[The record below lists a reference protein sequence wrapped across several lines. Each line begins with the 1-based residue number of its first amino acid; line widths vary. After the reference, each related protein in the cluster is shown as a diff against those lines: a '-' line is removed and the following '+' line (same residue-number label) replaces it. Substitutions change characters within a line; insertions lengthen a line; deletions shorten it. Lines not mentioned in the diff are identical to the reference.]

1 MMNWEAVSAI
11 GEIVGAMAVFVS
23 LIYLAVQIRSQNLEA
38 RVAAIHEISV
48 GFREVLTTMT
58 TGDMAELFESANE
71 DYDSLTNAE
80 LIKLIAGIYPILRV
94 WEEAYI
100 QFEQGRLE
108 ERLWVAMNSQFTS
121 YLDYPA
127 INRIWNLRHQHFDK
141 KFQEFVGAQEVPEGQ
156 LR

>member
-1 MMNWEAVSAI
+1 MNWEAVSAI

-100 QFEQGRLE
+100 QFEKGRLE
-108 ERLWVAMNSQFTS
+108 ERLWIAMNSQFTS
-121 YLDYPA
+121 YLAYPA
-127 INRIWNLRHQHFDK
+127 INRVWGLRHQHFDK
-141 KFQEFVGAQEVPEGQ
+141 KFQEFVGALEIPDVH